1 MDSDKGFEKK
11 AVVCLKTS
19 FQGLGK
25 AGMGSRDQK
34 NVILPG
40 NLYIATKKTE
50 RILITLIYSQKLALM
65 K

>member
-1 MDSDKGFEKK
+1 LDSDKGFEKET
-11 AVVCLKTS
+11 VLCLKTS

-40 NLYIATKKTE
+40 NLYIATKKIE
-50 RILITLIYSQKLALM
+50 RILIIGQ
-65 K
+65 